1 VQTVRESITRFL
13 ICVKV
18 AKRFKFN
25 DVLVSRQGGQEK
37 GIKKP
42 AGKKTSGLH
51 NLGISK
57 KSSGTYSD
65 CGREKKF
72 WTSVKKFYKGSNGQI
87 ITINVPASVSKTFAI
102 A

>member
-1 VQTVRESITRFL
+1 MTL
-13 ICVKV
+13 AV
-18 AKRFKFN
+18 ANQAGN
-25 DVLVSRQGGQEK
+25 DGEGRKK

-57 KSSGTYSD
+57 KSSGTYYD
-65 CGREKKF
+65 YPLTIKF
-72 WTSVKKFYKGSNGQI
+72 WTQAKKFYRGNIGQI
-87 ITINVPASVSKTFAI
+87 ITISVPASVSNTLAM